1 MAKNTSCGVQLRIRG
16 KVQGV
21 GFRPFVWQLAQQ
33 LNLHGDVCND
43 GDGVEVRLL
52 EDPETFLVQLH
63 QHCPPLA
70 RIDSVEREPFI
81 WSQLP
86 TEFTIRQSAGGVSEY
101 ANCSRCRDLP
111 CLSCRNEYPVRTTLA
126 LSVYQLY
133 SLWSAFHHYS
143 RHALRPPVYRDG
155 GVSAVSGL

>member
-63 QHCPPLA
+63 QHCPSSVSRLSGHSCPPSSPSA
-70 RIDSVEREPFI
+70 RAQAAP
-81 WSQLP
+81 
-86 TEFTIRQSAGGVSEY
+86 
-101 ANCSRCRDLP
+101 
-111 CLSCRNEYPVRTTLA
+111 
-126 LSVYQLY
+126 
-133 SLWSAFHHYS
+133 
-143 RHALRPPVYRDG
+143 
-155 GVSAVSGL
+155 

>member
-1 MAKNTSCGVQLRIRG
+1 M
-16 KVQGV
+16 QGV

-70 RIDSVEREPFI
+70 RIDSVEREPYI

-86 TEFTIRQSAGGVSEY
+86 TEFTIRQSTGGTMNTQIVPD
-101 ANCSRCRDLP
+101 AATCP
-111 CLSCRNEYPVRTTLA
+111 A
-126 LSVYQLY
+126 
-133 SLWSAFHHYS
+133 
-143 RHALRPPVYRDG
+143 
-155 GVSAVSGL
+155 

>member
-63 QHCPPLA
+63 QHCPRWRVLIA
-70 RIDSVEREPFI
+70 SSV
-81 WSQLP
+81 
-86 TEFTIRQSAGGVSEY
+86 
-101 ANCSRCRDLP
+101 SR
-111 CLSCRNEYPVRTTLA
+111 LSGH
-126 LSVYQLY
+126 S
-133 SLWSAFHHYS
+133 
-143 RHALRPPVYRDG
+143 RPPSSP
-155 GVSAVSGL
+155 SARAQAAP

>member
-1 MAKNTSCGVQLRIRG
+1 MMAGITGWQKNTSCGVQLRIRG

-33 LNLHGDVCND
+33 LNLHGDVCDD

-81 WSQLP
+81 GHDCPLSSP
-86 TEFTIRQSAGGVSEY
+86 SARARVAS
-101 ANCSRCRDLP
+101 
-111 CLSCRNEYPVRTTLA
+111 
-126 LSVYQLY
+126 
-133 SLWSAFHHYS
+133 
-143 RHALRPPVYRDG
+143 
-155 GVSAVSGL
+155 

>member
-1 MAKNTSCGVQLRIRG
+1 MAKTHLAVSNCVFVAKR
-16 KVQGV
+16 GV

-70 RIDSVEREPFI
+70 RISVEREPFI

-86 TEFTIRQSAGGVSEY
+86 TGSPSARARVAS
-101 ANCSRCRDLP
+101 
-111 CLSCRNEYPVRTTLA
+111 
-126 LSVYQLY
+126 
-133 SLWSAFHHYS
+133 
-143 RHALRPPVYRDG
+143 
-155 GVSAVSGL
+155 

>member
-70 RIDSVEREPFI
+70 CIDSVEREPFI
-81 WSQLP
+81 WS
-86 TEFTIRQSAGGVSEY
+86 
-101 ANCSRCRDLP
+101 
-111 CLSCRNEYPVRTTLA
+111 
-126 LSVYQLY
+126 
-133 SLWSAFHHYS
+133 
-143 RHALRPPVYRDG
+143 
-155 GVSAVSGL
+155 

>member
-63 QHCPPLA
+63 QHCPPLSRLSGHNCPLSSPSA
-70 RIDSVEREPFI
+70 RARVAS
-81 WSQLP
+81 
-86 TEFTIRQSAGGVSEY
+86 
-101 ANCSRCRDLP
+101 
-111 CLSCRNEYPVRTTLA
+111 
-126 LSVYQLY
+126 
-133 SLWSAFHHYS
+133 
-143 RHALRPPVYRDG
+143 
-155 GVSAVSGL
+155 